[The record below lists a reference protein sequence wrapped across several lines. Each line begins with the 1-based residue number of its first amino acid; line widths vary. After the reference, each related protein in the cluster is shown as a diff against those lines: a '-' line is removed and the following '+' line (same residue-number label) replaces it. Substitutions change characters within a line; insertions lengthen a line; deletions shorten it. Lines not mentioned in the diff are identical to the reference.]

1 MKIPYQLKPFKF
13 PLAENLT
20 YTPDFILKE
29 VKIKGKKT
37 ILEPHGVMEEKDT
50 HKYQLFKQLYGSE
63 CYLLLIMR
71 NDDIAY
77 YRARGLLPD
86 QAYDDIYP
94 KEYLGNLLRALKNNQ
109 YKPLDSFKHL

>member
-1 MKIPYQLKPFKF
+1 MGW
-13 PLAENLT
+13 ER
-20 YTPDFILKE
+20 
-29 VKIKGKKT
+29 
-37 ILEPHGVMEEKDT
+37 EEDT
-50 HKYQLFKQLYGSE
+50 HKYTFFKQLYGSE

-94 KEYLGNLLRALKNNQ
+94 KEYLGNLRALKNNQ
-109 YKPLDSFKHL
+109 YKPLGNYEHT